1 MRDPGC
7 ELPNTHFT
15 TFGEYPCD
23 LSWRGFTDMAR
34 LLELFGRQLEDGLD
48 LRIFAGEAA
57 ERLELC
63 YVDAS
68 VLVQLVT
75 DVEANHP
82 ADDQMVG
89 AELEHP
95 VQKTLHA
102 HRRLLY
108 PRSRD
113 GVAGSRSQTRL
124 LKLVGLGRMA
134 PGRLV
139 HRVREGQGYDVDHE
153 LSHLRDVAQGVFGV
167 GWVIRTRTHAYAEHG
182 RVAVGST
189 LQKVPLTA
197 HPSGL
202 GVTSK

>member
-1 MRDPGC
+1 M
-7 ELPNTHFT
+7 
-15 TFGEYPCD
+15 
-23 LSWRGFTDMAR
+23 GFTDMAH
-34 LLELFGRQLEDGLD
+34 LLEIFGRQLEDGLD

-57 ERLELC
+57 EQLELR

-75 DVEANHP
+75 DVEANYP

-102 HRRLLY
+102 HRLLLY

-134 PGRLV
+134 
-139 HRVREGQGYDVDHE
+139 
-153 LSHLRDVAQGVFGV
+153 
-167 GWVIRTRTHAYAEHG
+167 
-182 RVAVGST
+182 
-189 LQKVPLTA
+189 TA
-197 HPSGL
+197 TYPRGA
-202 GVTSK
+202 T

>member
-48 LRIFAGEAA
+48 LRVVAGEAA
-57 ERLELC
+57 ERLELR

-68 VLVQLVT
+68 VLVQLLT

-82 ADDQMVG
+82 ADDKMVG

-95 VQKTLHA
+95 LQNTLHA
-102 HRRLLY
+102 HSRLLY
-108 PRSRD
+108 
-113 GVAGSRSQTRL
+113 SRSPNNLTASSSEPRL
-124 LKLVGLGRMA
+124 LELVGLGRMR
-134 PGRLV
+134 PRRLI
-139 HRVREGQGYDVDHE
+139 HRVPEG
-153 LSHLRDVAQGVFGV
+153 
-167 GWVIRTRTHAYAEHG
+167 
-182 RVAVGST
+182 
-189 LQKVPLTA
+189 
-197 HPSGL
+197 
-202 GVTSK
+202 